1 MENFSATTHL
11 ARAGRDDVAQFQVVV
26 RATRRP
32 AANARRARTPSIKN
46 FA

>member
-1 MENFSATTHL
+1 
-11 ARAGRDDVAQFQVVV
+11 VV